1 LKSLQRERP
10 RSPVSEPLAEK
21 GSAPRADAPDKL
33 GVARFYLPQDFA
45 APTKAEID
53 KGHWDNERLER
64 KLG

>member
-1 LKSLQRERP
+1 MAQQE
-10 RSPVSEPLAEK
+10 SPQSPAIDPLAEK
-21 GSAPRADAPDKL
+21 GSAPRADALDEL

-53 KGHWDNERLER
+53 KGHWDNGILER